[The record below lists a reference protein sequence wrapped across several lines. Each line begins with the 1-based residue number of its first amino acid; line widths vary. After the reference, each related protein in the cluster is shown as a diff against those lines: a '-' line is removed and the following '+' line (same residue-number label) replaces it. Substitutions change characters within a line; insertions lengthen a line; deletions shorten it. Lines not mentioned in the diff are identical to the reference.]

1 MDEKLAEVLEIIEGM
16 IDEKI
21 PTPQELTEFLE
32 DYTSELTPKERNSE
46 LWVLVASLI
55 LTVLSMIGVI
65 TLPQGDMIMEVLKT
79 VMPYVA
85 IIVSAYIGA
94 RTYKKTR

>member
-1 MDEKLAEVLEIIEGM
+1 MDEKLTEVFGIIEDM
-16 IDEKI
+16 IEEAI
-21 PTPQELTEFLE
+21 PTPEDLMEFFE
-32 DYTSELTPKERNSE
+32 ERINESTPKDRNSE
-46 LWVLVASLI
+46 LWVLVASLV
-55 LTVLSMIGVI
+55 LMVLSMIGVI

-85 IIVSAYIGA
+85 VIVSAYIGA